1 MGEIGIP
8 GAPASPTT
16 SISVGTLYTNIF
28 VGNRV
33 SISLDSDA
41 VDVSGATIISVVT
54 SGGSVTIGGLAGGIE
69 DQIVFIYK
77 SSSANNLIIEHN
89 EATGTQKIIT
99 HDTSDIT
106 LTNYG
111 GIMLIFSGAN
121 WFEINR

>member
-1 MGEIGIP
+1 MGEIAIP
-8 GAPASPTT
+8 GVPANPTT

>member
-28 VGNRV
+28 VGNMV

-54 SGGSVTIGGLAGGIE
+54 SGGSVTIG
-69 DQIVFIYK
+69 
-77 SSSANNLIIEHN
+77 
-89 EATGTQKIIT
+89 
-99 HDTSDIT
+99 
-106 LTNYG
+106 
-111 GIMLIFSGAN
+111 
-121 WFEINR
+121 